1 MSRDQRLRERNPLY
15 RFRIERAMSNVELA
29 HAIGYRSV
37 DGLLR
42 LIRYE
47 NGPSLKVA
55 IRIAELLQRPVDE
68 ILRDYAKNV
77 ATRRRGNRRAA

>member
-1 MSRDQRLRERNPLY
+1 
-15 RFRIERAMSNVELA
+15 MSNAELA
-29 HAIGYRSV
+29 RAIGYQSV

-55 IRIAELLQRPVDE
+55 IRIAELLQRSVDDV
-68 ILRDYAKNV
+68 LRDYAKNIP
-77 ATRRRGNRRAA
+77 ASRRARRAA